1 MHWPE
6 PVRVGAALDNA
17 GPVLV
22 TIEYDV
28 IAAEREAFLAGIS
41 KVANERRRDGSYD
54 WGIFEDTAHPGRMLE
69 TFYVDSWDEHLRQH
83 QRVTRTDQLVEDD
96 LRKYLH
102 ASPKITHYLAA
113 RATQRQ
119 HLR

>member
-1 MHWPE
+1 MD
-6 PVRVGAALDNA
+6 AALDNA

-22 TIEYDV
+22 TIEYEV

-41 KVANERRRDGSYD
+41 KVGHERRRDGSYD

-83 QRVTRTDQLVEDD
+83 RRVTRT
-96 LRKYLH
+96 
-102 ASPKITHYLAA
+102 
-113 RATQRQ
+113 
-119 HLR
+119 